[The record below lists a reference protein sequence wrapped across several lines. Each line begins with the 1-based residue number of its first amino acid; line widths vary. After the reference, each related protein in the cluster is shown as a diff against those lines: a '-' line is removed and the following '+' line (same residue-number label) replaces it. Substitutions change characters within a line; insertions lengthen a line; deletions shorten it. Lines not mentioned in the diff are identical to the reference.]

1 MITGLARPPSKSRP
15 LLIRSTLAIAVPA
28 LVGVL
33 ASQAPASSSAAPP
46 TLVGRAVLPASTFA
60 GPPASGAFVV
70 PGPGTVNGVT
80 FPLPEQPV
88 EGFSAIVKG
97 RRHGE
102 FLAMADNG
110 FGSKANSRDFLI
122 RAYYLRPD
130 FKTSQGGSG
139 AVRVG
144 RHISFRDPGHKIGFP
159 IVNEGSRSR
168 LLTGGD
174 IDPESLQ
181 RGRHHDLW
189 VGDEFGPWLL
199 HFSSTGRLLE
209 PPYAMPDGIRS
220 PNNPF
225 LDGAPN
231 TQPNSRGIEGMAITP
246 HRKYLY
252 AALEGATVADP
263 DQSRRLIYQFSTRA
277 RAFTG
282 RVMEYHTEAPGNLI
296 ADMWALDRHRLII
309 IERDLGAGVNALFR
323 RIYLVD
329 VRVEDQEGFLAK
341 TELVDLTK
349 VPDPDL
355 VSLPAIHPGDLGLG
369 DPFWVM
375 CESVE
380 AVHLVGGHRL
390 LVGCDNN
397 LPNSGRNPGLPDDNE
412 LIVVDVPALRLR

>member
-1 MITGLARPPSKSRP
+1 MITRLPRPPSKRRP
-15 LLIRSTLAIAVPA
+15 LLIRSTLALAVPA
-28 LVGVL
+28 LLGIV
-33 ASQAPASSSAAPP
+33 ASQAPASSSTAPP
-46 TLVGRAVLPASTFA
+46 TLVGRAVLPAATFA

-70 PGPGTVNGVT
+70 PGPGVVNGVT
-80 FPLPEQPV
+80 FPLPQQPV
-88 EGFSAIVKG
+88 EGFSAIVRG

-102 FLAMADNG
+102 FLAMSDNG
-110 FGSKANSRDFLI
+110 YGGKANSRDFLI

-130 FKTSQGGSG
+130 FKTSHGGTG
-139 AVRVG
+139 TVQVG
-144 RHISFRDPGHKIGFP
+144 GHISFRDPDNKIGFP
-159 IVNEGSRSR
+159 IVNEGSSSR

-199 HFSSTGRLLE
+199 HFTSTGRLLE
-209 PPYAMPDGIRS
+209 PPYAMPGGIMS

-225 LDGAPN
+225 LNGATP
-231 TQPNSRGIEGMAITP
+231 TQPNSRGVEGMAITP
-246 HRKYLY
+246 NRKYLY
-252 AALEGATVADP
+252 AALEGATVADR
-263 DQSRRLIYQFSTRA
+263 DLSRRFVYQFDTEA
-277 RAFTG
+277 GAFTG
-282 RVMEYHTEAPGNLI
+282 QVMAYHTEAPGNLI
-296 ADMWALDRHRLII
+296 ADMWAIDSHRLVV
-309 IERDLGAGVNALFR
+309 IERDLGSGVKAQFR

-329 VRVEDQEGFLAK
+329 LRVEDPDGFLAK
-341 TELVDLTK
+341 TQLVDLTK

-369 DPFWVM
+369 DPYWVM

-380 AVHLVGGHRL
+380 AVHLVSGDRL

-412 LIVVDVPALRLR
+412 LIVVDVPAMRSR